1 MDSIRS
7 DVQSH
12 SAELKKELGLWN
24 LVFTQIL
31 FVMGLSWV
39 GTAAKLG
46 PSHVTFWLLAVVLFY
61 VPSAI
66 VVVHLS
72 RLYPLEG
79 GLYQWAKIGFGERT
93 GFLVA
98 WNLWLFAMILMS
110 SIGVQTATNLAY
122 ALGPGA
128 QWMVESKWFIALASC
143 AILGMIAALC
153 TVGLA
158 AGKWLHGGGGLA
170 LVLVLAA
177 IILLPGIDWLRGGR
191 PLTTPFSLTLPALTL
206 LNLNILGKLGF
217 GALGG
222 FEYVAIFAG
231 ECKDPAKLI
240 GRSVIIAAP
249 AIAALFILGTSS
261 VLWFV
266 GDHNI
271 DLISPVSQV
280 LSIATRPYA
289 AGARIVSAAILLVLG
304 MRIAQTSI
312 HFSGTA
318 RLPMVA
324 AWDHLLPAWF
334 TRLHPRFKTPAHSIY
349 FVGAMTVALGI
360 TGILGVA
367 SQEAWQLFEN
377 ASGIYYALPY
387 LAMFALPLAGRAAVW
402 VKIASASGFLMTLL
416 YIVLS
421 IFPIIDVASWWSF
434 AAKVGGVVVF
444 GNVIGVLIFEIAERR
459 LEAR

>member
-1 MDSIRS
+1 
-7 DVQSH
+7 
-12 SAELKKELGLWN
+12 
-24 LVFTQIL
+24 
-31 FVMGLSWV
+31 
-39 GTAAKLG
+39 
-46 PSHVTFWLLAVVLFY
+46 
-61 VPSAI
+61 
-66 VVVHLS
+66 
-72 RLYPLEG
+72 
-79 GLYQWAKIGFGERT
+79 
-93 GFLVA
+93 
-98 WNLWLFAMILMS
+98 
-110 SIGVQTATNLAY
+110 
-122 ALGPGA
+122 
-128 QWMVESKWFIALASC
+128 
-143 AILGMIAALC
+143 
-153 TVGLA
+153 
-158 AGKWLHGGGGLA
+158 
-170 LVLVLAA
+170 
-177 IILLPGIDWLRGGR
+177 
-191 PLTTPFSLTLPALTL
+191 
-206 LNLNILGKLGF
+206 
-217 GALGG
+217 
-222 FEYVAIFAG
+222 
-231 ECKDPAKLI
+231 
-240 GRSVIIAAP
+240 
-249 AIAALFILGTSS
+249 
-261 VLWFV
+261 
-266 GDHNI
+266 
-271 DLISPVSQV
+271 
-280 LSIATRPYA
+280 
-289 AGARIVSAAILLVLG
+289 VLG